1 MAIILELDMY
11 LAEKVLRDDI
21 VKNLSYDGIE
31 RIIEYYDELAED
43 IPFDQSLF
51 WCFHR
56 YENAI
61 EAVRDYDY
69 SIIGKIIDELKEDD
83 SDEEPSEDDI
93 EEECLE
99 YLENSTICFKM
110 GDGTVIVNT
119 EY

>member
-1 MAIILELDMY
+1 MAIILELDVY

-31 RIIEYYDELAED
+31 RIIEYYDELGED
-43 IPFDQSLF
+43 ISFDQSLF

-61 EAVRDYDY
+61 KAVRDYDD
-69 SIIGKIIDELKEDD
+69 SVISEIINELKEDD

-93 EEECLE
+93 EEKCLE
-99 YLENSTICFKM
+99 YLENSTTCFKM
-110 GDGTVIVNT
+110 NDGTVIVNN

>member
-1 MAIILELDMY
+1 MAIILELDVY

-31 RIIEYYDELAED
+31 RIIEYYDELGED
-43 IPFDQSLF
+43 ISFDQSLF

-61 EAVRDYDY
+61 EALRDYND
-69 SIIGKIIDELKEDD
+69 SIISEIIDKLRDGD
-83 SDEEPSEDDI
+83 SDKELSVDDI
-93 EEECLE
+93 EEKCLD

-110 GDGTVIVNT
+110 NDGTVIVNT